1 MNMVL
6 CIYFNNAWYIHMFK
20 GCFMILLYTRFKFGS
35 NWPIGCGEEDE
46 KMKSLQTD
54 RHADGQTDR

>member
-1 MNMVL
+1 M
-6 CIYFNNAWYIHMFK
+6 
-20 GCFMILLYTRFKFGS
+20 LYTRFKFGS

-54 RHADGQTDR
+54 RHADGQTDRWQTGWSEKSNKIINACLNIDKT